1 VFASSISS
9 SVSSGVD
16 RSRVSNF
23 WSSSQLC
30 GLGLGLTV
38 GKSASST
45 FFKLRLSLNLF
56 GSALAVRAPLG
67 ALLRTGDVEDSLIVG
82 RGVGIVDAICD
93 GGLGGISSSDGSTEA
108 TGISGARSSQAS
120 IWRRLG
126 KGGSP
131 KSADLRFPS
140 ILELSEAVD
149 HFKYRGMRW
158 EVRRLAGHAA

>member
-1 VFASSISS
+1 
-9 SVSSGVD
+9 
-16 RSRVSNF
+16 
-23 WSSSQLC
+23 
-30 GLGLGLTV
+30 LTV

-67 ALLRTGDVEDSLIVG
+67 ALLRTEDVEDSLIVG
-82 RGVGIVDAICD
+82 RGVGIVDAICN
-93 GGLGGISSSDGSTEA
+93 GGLGGMSMSSSDGSTEA

-131 KSADLRFPS
+131 KSGDLRFPS

-149 HFKYRGMRW
+149 HFEYRGMRW
-158 EVRRLAGHAA
+158 VVRRLAGHTA